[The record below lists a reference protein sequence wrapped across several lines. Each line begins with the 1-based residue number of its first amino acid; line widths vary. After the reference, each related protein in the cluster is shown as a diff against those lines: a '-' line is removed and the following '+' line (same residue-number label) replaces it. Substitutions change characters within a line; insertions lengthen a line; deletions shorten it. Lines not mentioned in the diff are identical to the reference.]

1 MIKIGITGGIG
12 SGKSTVA
19 KLLNVLN
26 YPVYSSDSRAKVL
39 LHEKKEIHKAIRE
52 AFGDEVFDDADNP
65 SRALLADL
73 VFKNEDLLKKLN
85 AIIHPAVRND
95 FNEWIKNQ
103 NSALIFKEAAI
114 IFEHG
119 LEKEL
124 DAVWVIDAPVQVRVN
139 RVMKR
144 SGLSEQQ
151 VHHRMNNQLNAE
163 QLRQKANLIINND
176 DEHALIPQVIHA
188 LNSLL

>member
-26 YPVYSSDSRAKVL
+26 YPVYSSDSRARVL
-39 LHEKKEIHKAIRE
+39 LKENKQIHEAIRE
-52 AFGDEVFDDADNP
+52 AFGDCVFDVSGNP

-73 VFKNEDLLKKLN
+73 VFNDENLLNKLN
-85 AIIHPAVRND
+85 TIIHPAVRND
-95 FNEWIKNQ
+95 FNEWIKTQ
-103 NSALIFKEAAI
+103 NSTLVFKEAAI

-124 DAVWVIDAPVQVRVN
+124 DAVWVVDAPVQLRVD
-139 RVMKR
+139 RVIKR
-144 SGLSEQQ
+144 SGLTAQQ
-151 VHHRMNNQLNAE
+151 VHERMNNQLDAE
-163 QLRQKANLIINND
+163 LLRQKANLIINND
-176 DEHALIPQVIHA
+176 DEHALIPQVINA
-188 LNSLL
+188 VNSIL